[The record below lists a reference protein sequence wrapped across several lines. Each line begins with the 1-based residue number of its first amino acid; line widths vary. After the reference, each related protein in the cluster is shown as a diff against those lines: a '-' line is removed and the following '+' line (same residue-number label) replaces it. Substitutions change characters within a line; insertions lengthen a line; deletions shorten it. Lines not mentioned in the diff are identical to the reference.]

1 LHEGT
6 SRGVLQGGDAITQE
20 TYNSFVQIKLPD
32 DLIPDIRS
40 RAAQE
45 GRAVDEIVAE
55 LLRRALAPNRI
66 HTPADRS
73 MLERR
78 AFVGGKFLSVEWGV
92 DLNGFNEG
100 RTAER
105 HAAIGRDRAWRQ

>member
-1 LHEGT
+1 
-6 SRGVLQGGDAITQE
+6 
-20 TYNSFVQIKLPD
+20 VQIKLPD

-40 RAAQE
+40 RAARA
-45 GRAVDEIVAE
+45 GRAVDETVAE
-55 LLRRALAPNRI
+55 LLRAALGHDRVL
-66 HTPADRS
+66 TPADRS

-78 AFVGGKFLSVEWGV
+78 AVVGEKFISGEWGV

-105 HAAIGRDRAWRQ
+105 DAAAGRDRAWRR